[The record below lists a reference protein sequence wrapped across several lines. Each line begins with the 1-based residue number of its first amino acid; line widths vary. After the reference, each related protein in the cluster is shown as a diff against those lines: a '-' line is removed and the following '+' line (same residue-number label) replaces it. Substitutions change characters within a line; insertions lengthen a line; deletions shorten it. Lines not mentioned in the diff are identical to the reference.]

1 MKTKLNIMKLNR
13 LIILITPFFFSSL
26 LVSAQESVI
35 EDISYVQLEQ
45 FIAMAKESYPKNK
58 IMSLNTGKKK
68 NAITTETLSYLD
80 LFSASYY
87 YRPNDK
93 KAINP
98 DNPYVFNGIQ
108 YGISVNLG
116 SFLTKPFRVKEA
128 KIDYEIAQL
137 ESIDYENSLIQ
148 EVKNRYYAYVMLLKE
163 LKLKTQTA
171 QDYKGI
177 ADDAALRF
185 ERGEV
190 ELVEYNSSKVAL
202 NSANSSKIQTE
213 VAYLTA
219 RDQLEEII
227 GKKLTEIKGL

>member
-1 MKTKLNIMKLNR
+1 MKIKSYIMKKSR
-13 LIILITPFFFSSL
+13 LTVFLIPFLFTSL

-35 EDISYVQLEQ
+35 EEINYVQLEQ
-45 FIAMAKESYPKNK
+45 FIAMAKESYPRNK
-58 IMSLNTGKKK
+58 ILTLNTGKKK
-68 NAITTETLSYLD
+68 NAITVETLSYLD
-80 LFSASYY
+80 VFNASYY

-98 DNPYVFNGIQ
+98 DNPYIFNGIQ
-108 YGISVNLG
+108 YGISINLG
-116 SFLTKPFRVKEA
+116 SFITKPFRVKEA
-128 KIDYEIAQL
+128 KIDYEIAKL
-137 ESIDYENSLIQ
+137 ESIDYENSLVQ
-148 EVKNRYYAYVMLLKE
+148 EVKNRYYAYVLLLKE

-177 ADDAALRF
+177 ADDTALRF

-190 ELVEYNSSKVAL
+190 ELGEYNSSKVAL
-202 NSANSSKIQTE
+202 NGANSSKIQTE

-219 RDQLEEII
+219 KDQLEEII